1 MNRISFSPDATAFPP
16 ASEQVRVSRWKAGQG
31 TPITEAATDRVAV
44 EVPVALSY
52 NGVSHTVMLASPG
65 DLDDFALGFSL
76 TEGIIESPRDL
87 RDIETEIT
95 DKGVVVRMTIASE
108 RFETLKDRRRS
119 MAGRTGCGLCG
130 AESLDQVVRPLPPVT
145 ATTRFTPEAIQRAA
159 GEMGG
164 WQVLQRETGAT
175 HAAAWFDSAGK
186 IHCLREDVGRHNALD
201 KLIGALAMARTDF
214 AEGAF
219 LVTSRASYEM
229 VQKSVSAGVGLLAAV
244 SAPTAFA
251 IRRAEDWNLTLAGFV
266 RPGSS
271 VAYSRDW
278 RLLQEEQK

>member
-1 MNRISFSPDATAFPP
+1 MNSISSSPSAIAFPP
-16 ASEQVRVSRWKAGQG
+16 ASDHVGISRWKAGATETG
-31 TPITEAATDRVAV
+31 TDKVAG

-65 DLDDFALGFSL
+65 DLEDFALGFSL
-76 TEGIIESPRDL
+76 TEGIIENPREL
-87 RDIETEIT
+87 RDIEIDLTE
-95 DKGVVVRMTIASE
+95 KGVVAHLTIASA

-130 AESLDQVVRPLPPVT
+130 AESLDQVVRPLPPV
-145 ATTRFTPEAIQRAA
+145 AASVRFPPEVIQRAA
-159 GEMGG
+159 AEMGG

-175 HAAAWFDSAGK
+175 HAAAWFDSEGRIQA
-186 IHCLREDVGRHNALD
+186 LREDVGRHNALD
-201 KLIGALAMARTDF
+201 KLIGALAKAGTNC
-214 AEGAF
+214 AAGAF

-229 VQKSVSAGVGLLAAV
+229 VQKSVTAGVGLLAAV
-244 SAPTAFA
+244 SAPTALA
-251 IRRAEDWNLTLAGFV
+251 IERAQAWNLTLVGFV

-278 RLLQEEQK
+278 RLSQEEEK

>member
-1 MNRISFSPDATAFPP
+1 MNSISSLPSATAFPP
-16 ASEQVRVSRWKAGQG
+16 ASDEVRIRRWKAGGIETG
-31 TPITEAATDRVAV
+31 TDKVAV

-65 DLDDFALGFSL
+65 DLEDFALGFSL
-76 TEGIIESPRDL
+76 TEGIIETPREM
-87 RDIETEIT
+87 RDIEVELTE
-95 DKGVVVRMTIASE
+95 KGVVVQMSIASE
-108 RFETLKDRRRS
+108 RFESLKDRRRS

-130 AESLDQVVRPLPPVT
+130 TDSLDQVVRPLPPVSAT
-145 ATTRFTPEAIQRAA
+145 ARFTPEIIQRAA

-186 IHCLREDVGRHNALD
+186 IQALREDVGRHNALD
-201 KLIGALAMARTDF
+201 KLIGALAGTRTDVTQ
-214 AEGAF
+214 GAF

-229 VQKSVSAGVGLLAAV
+229 VQKSVAAGVGLLAAV

-251 IRRAEDWNLTLAGFV
+251 IERAEIWNLTLVGFV

-278 RLLQEEQK
+278 RLSQENER

>member
-1 MNRISFSPDATAFPP
+1 MNSISFSPDAIASPP
-16 ASEQVRVSRWKAGQG
+16 ASEEVRIGRWRAGA
-31 TPITEAATDRVAV
+31 TSAATDRVAV

-52 NGVSHTVMLASPG
+52 NGVSHTVMLASPR
-65 DLDDFALGFSL
+65 DLEDFALGFSL
-76 TEGIIESPRDL
+76 TEGIVQTPREM
-87 RDIETEIT
+87 RDIEIETT
-95 DKGVVVRMTIASE
+95 NKGVLVHMTIASE

-130 AESLDQVVRPLPPVT
+130 AESLDQVVRPLPPVS

-164 WQVLQRETGAT
+164 WQVLQKETGAT
-175 HAAAWFDSAGK
+175 HAAAWFDEAGK
-186 IHCLREDVGRHNALD
+186 IHALREDVGRHNALD
-201 KLIGALAMARTDF
+201 KLIGALAKAPADVP
-214 AEGAF
+214 AGAF
-219 LVTSRASYEM
+219 MVTSRASYEM

-251 IRRAEDWNLTLAGFV
+251 IERAEDWNLTLVGFV

-271 VAYSRDW
+271 VTYSRAW
-278 RLLQEEQK
+278 RLSQEDEA

>member
-1 MNRISFSPDATAFPP
+1 MNSISSLPDVTPFPP
-16 ASEQVRVSRWKAGQG
+16 ASEKVRISRWKAGAIETG
-31 TPITEAATDRVAV
+31 TDKVAV

-52 NGVSHTVMLASPG
+52 NGVSHTVMLASPS

-76 TEGIIESPRDL
+76 TEGIIESPREMRDL
-87 RDIETEIT
+87 EIAVT
-95 DKGVVVRMTIASE
+95 DKGVVVQMTIASE

-130 AESLDQVVRPLPPVT
+130 AEGLDQVVRLLPRVS
-145 ATTRFTPEAIQRAA
+145 ATTRFTPDAIQRAA
-159 GEMGG
+159 GELGG
-164 WQVLQRETGAT
+164 WQTLQRETGAT
-175 HAAAWFDSAGK
+175 HAAAWFDGAGK
-186 IHCLREDVGRHNALD
+186 IKALREDVGRHNALD
-201 KLIGALAMARTDF
+201 KLIGALAVTRTDF

-244 SAPTAFA
+244 SAPTALA
-251 IRRAEDWNLTLAGFV
+251 IERAEDWNLTLVGFV

-278 RLLQEEQK
+278 RLSQEDKR

>member
-1 MNRISFSPDATAFPP
+1 MNSISSLPSATAFPP
-16 ASEQVRVSRWKAGQG
+16 ASEEVRIRRWKAGAIETG
-31 TPITEAATDRVAV
+31 TDKVAV

-65 DLDDFALGFSL
+65 DLEDFALGFSL
-76 TEGIIESPRDL
+76 TEGIIETPREM
-87 RDIETEIT
+87 RDIEIELTE
-95 DKGVVVRMTIASE
+95 KGVVVQMSIASA

-130 AESLDQVVRPLPPVT
+130 TDSLDQVVRPLPPVS
-145 ATTRFTPEAIQRAA
+145 ATVRFTSEAIQRAA

-164 WQVLQRETGAT
+164 WQILQRETGAT
-175 HAAAWFDSAGK
+175 HAAAWFDSRGMIQA
-186 IHCLREDVGRHNALD
+186 LREDVGRHNALD
-201 KLIGALAMARTDF
+201 KLIGALASARTDI
-214 AEGAF
+214 AQGAF

-229 VQKSVSAGVGLLAAV
+229 VQKSVAAGVGLLAAV

-251 IRRAEDWNLTLAGFV
+251 IERAEDWNLTLVGFV

-278 RLLQEEQK
+278 RLSQEDKR

>member
-1 MNRISFSPDATAFPP
+1 MNSISSLPDATRFPP
-16 ASEQVRVSRWKAGQG
+16 ASEEVRIRRWKAGVTETG
-31 TPITEAATDRVAV
+31 TDKVAV

-52 NGVSHTVMLASPG
+52 NGVSHTVMLASPA
-65 DLDDFALGFSL
+65 DLEDFALGFSL
-76 TEGIIESPRDL
+76 TEGIVETPREM
-87 RDIETEIT
+87 RDIEIELAE
-95 DKGVVVRMTIASE
+95 KGIVVRMTIASE

-130 AESLDQVVRPLPPVT
+130 ADSLDQVVRPLPAVT
-145 ATTRFTPEAIQRAA
+145 ATTRFTPEVIQIAA
-159 GEMGG
+159 KEMGG
-164 WQVLQRETGAT
+164 WQALQRETGAT
-175 HAAAWFDSAGK
+175 HAAAWFDPSGK
-186 IHCLREDVGRHNALD
+186 IHAVREDVGRHNALD
-201 KLIGALAMARTDF
+201 KLIGALAKAQTDF
-214 AEGAF
+214 AAGAF

-251 IRRAEDWNLTLAGFV
+251 IEKADGWNLTLAGFV

-278 RLLQEEQK
+278 RLSQEENS

>member
-1 MNRISFSPDATAFPP
+1 MNSISSSPAASTFPP
-16 ASEQVRVSRWKAGQG
+16 ASEEVRIRRWKNGADEIG
-31 TPITEAATDRVAV
+31 TDKVAV

-52 NGVSHTVMLASPG
+52 NGVSHTVMLASPA

-76 TEGIIESPRDL
+76 TEGIIETPRELRDL
-87 RDIETEIT
+87 EIELSE
-95 DKGVVVRMTIASE
+95 KGVVVQMTIASE

-130 AESLDQVVRPLPPVT
+130 ADSLDQVVRPLPPV
-145 ATTRFTPEAIQRAA
+145 AADRRFAPETIQRAA
-159 GEMGG
+159 AEMGG
-164 WQVLQRETGAT
+164 WQALQRETGAT

-201 KLIGALAMARTDF
+201 KLIGALAMARADI

-229 VQKSVSAGVGLLAAV
+229 VQKSVAAGIGLLAAV
-244 SAPTAFA
+244 SAPTALA
-251 IRRAEDWNLTLAGFV
+251 IERAEAWNLTLLGFV

-271 VAYSRDW
+271 VAYSRAW
-278 RLLQEEQK
+278 RLSQEEKT

>member
-1 MNRISFSPDATAFPP
+1 MNSFSFLPAATAFPP
-16 ASEQVRVSRWKAGQG
+16 ASEEVRVRRWKDGV
-31 TPITEAATDRVAV
+31 IEAATDKVAV

-52 NGVSHTVMLASPG
+52 NGVSHTVMLASPA

-76 TEGIIESPRDL
+76 TEGIIETPREM
-87 RDIETEIT
+87 RDIEIGLSE
-95 DKGVVVRMTIASE
+95 KGVIVQMTIAAA

-130 AESLDQVVRPLPPVT
+130 ADSLDQVVRPLPPVEAT
-145 ATTRFTPEAIQRAA
+145 ARFTPEAIQAA
-159 GEMGG
+159 AQEMGG
-164 WQVLQRETGAT
+164 WQALQRETGAT
-175 HAAAWFDSAGK
+175 HAAAWFGPDGK
-186 IHCLREDVGRHNALD
+186 IRSVREDVGRHNALD
-201 KLIGALAMARTDF
+201 KLIGALAKARTDI
-214 AEGAF
+214 AQGAF

-229 VQKSVSAGVGLLAAV
+229 VQKSVAAGAGLLAAV

-251 IRRAEDWNLTLAGFV
+251 IDKAEGWNLTLVGFV

-278 RLLQEEQK
+278 RLSQGENE

>member
-1 MNRISFSPDATAFPP
+1 MNSISSLPDVTPFPP
-16 ASEQVRVSRWKAGQG
+16 ASEEVRISRWKAGAIETG
-31 TPITEAATDRVAV
+31 TDKVAV

-52 NGVSHTVMLASPG
+52 NGVSHTVMLASPA

-76 TEGIIESPRDL
+76 TEGIIESPREL
-87 RDIETEIT
+87 RDLEIAVT
-95 DKGVVVRMTIASE
+95 DKGVVVQMTIASE

-130 AESLDQVVRPLPPVT
+130 AESLDQVVRPLPAVSAT
-145 ATTRFTPEAIQRAA
+145 ARFTPDAIQRAA
-159 GEMGG
+159 AEMGD
-164 WQVLQRETGAT
+164 WQLLQRETGAT
-175 HAAAWFDSAGK
+175 HAAAWFDGAGK

-214 AEGAF
+214 ALGAF

-244 SAPTAFA
+244 SAPTALA
-251 IRRAEDWNLTLAGFV
+251 IERAEDWNLTLVGFV

-278 RLLQEEQK
+278 RLSQEDKR

>member
-1 MNRISFSPDATAFPP
+1 MNRISSLPDVIPFPP
-16 ASEQVRVSRWKAGQG
+16 ASEQVRISRWKAGAIETG
-31 TPITEAATDRVAV
+31 TDRVAV

-52 NGVSHTVMLASPG
+52 NGVSHTVMLASPT

-76 TEGIIESPRDL
+76 TEGIIATPREM
-87 RDIETEIT
+87 RDIEIQRAE
-95 DKGVVVRMTIASE
+95 KGVVVQMSIASE

-130 AESLDQVVRPLPPVT
+130 TDSLDQVVRPLPPVS

-175 HAAAWFDSAGK
+175 HAAAWFDSAGQ
-186 IHCLREDVGRHNALD
+186 IQCLREDVGRHNALD
-201 KLIGALAMARTDF
+201 KLIGALARARTDF
-214 AEGAF
+214 AGGAF

-229 VQKSVSAGVGLLAAV
+229 VQKSVAAGVGLLAAV

-251 IRRAEDWNLTLAGFV
+251 IERAEAWDLTLVGFV

-278 RLLQEEQK
+278 RLSQEEER

>member
-1 MNRISFSPDATAFPP
+1 MNSISSLPSATTFPP
-16 ASEQVRVSRWKAGQG
+16 ASETVRIRRWKDGAVEIG
-31 TPITEAATDRVAV
+31 TDRVAV

-52 NGVSHTVMLASPG
+52 NGVSHTVMLASPA

-76 TEGIIESPRDL
+76 TEGIIEAPRELRDL
-87 RDIETEIT
+87 EIELSE
-95 DKGVVVRMTIASE
+95 KGVLVQMTIASE

-130 AESLDQVVRPLPPVT
+130 ADSLDQVVRPLPPV
-145 ATTRFTPEAIQRAA
+145 AASARFTPETIQRAA
-159 GEMGG
+159 AEMGG
-164 WQVLQRETGAT
+164 WQRLQRETGAT
-175 HAAAWFDSAGK
+175 HAAAWFDPAGK

-201 KLIGALAMARTDF
+201 KLIGALAKAKADT

-229 VQKSVSAGVGLLAAV
+229 VQKSVAAGAGLLAAV
-244 SAPTAFA
+244 SAPTALA
-251 IRRAEDWNLTLAGFV
+251 IERAEAWNLTLLGFV

-271 VAYSRDW
+271 VAYSQAW
-278 RLLQEEQK
+278 RLSEEEKK

>member
-1 MNRISFSPDATAFPP
+1 MNSISSLPSATTFPP
-16 ASEQVRVSRWKAGQG
+16 ASETVRIRRWKDGAVETG
-31 TPITEAATDRVAV
+31 TDRVAV

-52 NGVSHTVMLASPG
+52 NGVSHTVMLASPA

-76 TEGIIESPRDL
+76 TEGIIEAPRELRDL
-87 RDIETEIT
+87 EIELSE
-95 DKGVVVRMTIASE
+95 KGVLVQMTIASE

-130 AESLDQVVRPLPPVT
+130 ADSLDQVVRPLPPVAAT
-145 ATTRFTPEAIQRAA
+145 ARFTPETIQRAA
-159 GEMGG
+159 AEMGG
-164 WQVLQRETGAT
+164 WQRLQRETGAT
-175 HAAAWFDSAGK
+175 HAAAWFDPAGK

-201 KLIGALAMARTDF
+201 KLIGALAKAKADM

-229 VQKSVSAGVGLLAAV
+229 VQKSVAAGVGLLAAV
-244 SAPTAFA
+244 SAPTALA
-251 IRRAEDWNLTLAGFV
+251 IERAEAWNLTLLGFV

-271 VAYSRDW
+271 VAYSQAW
-278 RLLQEEQK
+278 RLSEEEKK